1 MAGSLLMQGLT
12 NAGNSIQEGMQN
24 YQANKQKDALLTGQI
39 EPYLTQLSANRD
51 NMSDLSGSA
60 LDKMLN
66 GSATL
71 KDKMLL
77 YGDISSQQNQK
88 NVQQQQA
95 LTAQQLQ
102 QGQLQNQMAGARW
115 QMMQQYAN
123 GGGMGPTPQSQS
135 QPAPQ
140 PQGAGQPMSQ
150 GAPGPQ
156 QAPQQQPGQ
165 PAPVNRASTTVNPPS
180 PISIDDPQI
189 RALYPQALAA
199 TGFDPEKA
207 TAILQQKA
215 DAINLQNRQNYDQL
229 TKTVKD
235 TGRLVYA
242 GPNYTNGVHDFDKYY
257 NEQIVGAGTAS
268 QSYVQGDK
276 LIQYAAGKVPPVPVT
291 TAAGQMA
298 PVGQDGTSDAMDQ
311 INSVSPY
318 NVNDKQWI
326 ADNTQAQTDMAASAQ
341 RVANS
346 RLLVAAANAYASGN
360 TSQINA
366 LRSSPAFGKIQQFFT
381 GKDPANALQVAL
393 SMNTGGVINT
403 VRSGAGGSAGL
414 RVTAPEFEEADQLLA
429 KSQMDLPTI
438 LAAAKNVN
446 ALNERAYA
454 IDSAKASYRKIL
466 PEDQATEKAVSQFGQ
481 PPKLQDASGATTSS
495 NAAMATVSYNGQI
508 VRIPVAN
515 LAAAQARGAT
525 LVQ

>member
-1 MAGSLLMQGLT
+1 
-12 NAGNSIQEGMQN
+12 
-24 YQANKQKDALLTGQI
+24 
-39 EPYLTQLSANRD
+39 
-51 NMSDLSGSA
+51 
-60 LDKMLN
+60 
-66 GSATL
+66 
-71 KDKMLL
+71 
-77 YGDISSQQNQK
+77 
-88 NVQQQQA
+88 
-95 LTAQQLQ
+95 
-102 QGQLQNQMAGARW
+102 
-115 QMMQQYAN
+115 
-123 GGGMGPTPQSQS
+123 
-135 QPAPQ
+135 
-140 PQGAGQPMSQ
+140 MSQ
-150 GAPGPQ
+150 GAPAG
-156 QAPQQQPGQ
+156 QAPQQPGQ
-165 PAPVNRASTTVNPPS
+165 PPPATRASTTVNPPS

-207 TAILQQKA
+207 TGILQQKA

-298 PVGQDGTSDAMDQ
+298 PVGQDGTSDAMDK

-366 LRSSPAFGKIQQFFT
+366 LRSSPAFGKLQQLFT
-381 GKDPANALQVAL
+381 GKDPANALQIAL

-429 KSQMDLPTI
+429 KSHMDLPTI

-466 PEDQATEKAVSQFGQ
+466 PEDQATEKAVSQFGK
-481 PPKLQDASGATTSS
+481 PPKLQDASGATTSG
-495 NAAMATVSYNGQI
+495 NAAMATVSYKGQI
-508 VRIPVAN
+508 VQIPVAN